1 MARKNKA
8 FQRKNKNKDY
18 GQKAEGKL
26 SAVSLLHSLTF
37 FKEIN
42 RNIEEQMLGLAAG
55 NKVHMNIVK
64 SQQEMKLAAK
74 KAKQHQKALNA
85 KV

>member
-37 FKEIN
+37 FLKEIN

-74 KAKQHQKALNA
+74 KAKQH
-85 KV
+85 